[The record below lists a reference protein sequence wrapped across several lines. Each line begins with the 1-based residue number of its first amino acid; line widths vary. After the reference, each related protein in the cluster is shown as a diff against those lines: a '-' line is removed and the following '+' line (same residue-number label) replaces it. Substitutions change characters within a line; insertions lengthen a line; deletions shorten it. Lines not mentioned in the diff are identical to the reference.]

1 MGFAGYTLYM
11 QVIAENRR
19 ARHDYFIEDTLEA
32 GLVLEGSE
40 VKSLR
45 DHQASLAEAYCM
57 IKNGEAFVVGMHIAP
72 YKQASLDVPEPA
84 RRRKLLLHKQELK
97 KLYGKTQRR
106 GYTLVPLKL
115 YFNKR
120 GLAKLLIGICR
131 GKKTIDKRETLKRR
145 AMDREARRMGV

>member
-1 MGFAGYTLYM
+1 M

-19 ARHDYFIEDTLEA
+19 ARHDYFIDDTLEA
-32 GLVLEGSE
+32 GIVLRGSE

-45 DHQASLAEAYCM
+45 DHQASIKEAYC
-57 IKNGEAFVVGMHIAP
+57 IIEKGEAYIVGMHIAT
-72 YKQASLDVPEPA
+72 YKQTTYDAPEPL
-84 RRRKLLLHKQELK
+84 RKRKLLLHKLELK

-115 YFNKR
+115 YFNDR
-120 GLAKLLIGICR
+120 GIAKVLLGICR
-131 GKKTIDKRETLKRR
+131 GKKLIDKRETLKRR